1 MGNVADLKHQI
12 ELVRKLH
19 EQDLQAGAG
28 RVWLPYALAVQRPQ
42 AGEDIRYPATART
55 LRCVNHHD
63 LHACLSQRRKPTGSI
78 AIGPRV
84 VRDVEHRSLL
94 EVLKMN
100 QQVPTLVLFY
110 CSQRCC
116 SATIK

>member
-28 RVWLPYALAVQRPQ
+28 RVWLPYALAVQWPQ

-55 LRCVNHHD
+55 LRYVNHHD

-78 AIGPRV
+78 AIG
-84 VRDVEHRSLL
+84 S
-94 EVLKMN
+94 
-100 QQVPTLVLFY
+100 QVTL
-110 CSQRCC
+110 
-116 SATIK
+116 